1 MEDERGSLLPKSKEK
16 DGYLSLDGEEY
27 RNFRS
32 YLRWVYVDQSD
43 VYKAGLSW
51 SVFFTL
57 AFVVPILSHFL
68 LDCDTTCD
76 PDHTRPYHIP
86 VQISLSAF
94 AAFSFVTLSLWDRR
108 YGWTKFLFLDKL
120 CDDSLKIQRGY
131 AEQMQGTMKVI
142 LLWGLPCFIAECTY
156 KIWWYISGAS
166 QIPYYGDRY
175 VSSII
180 MGTLEL
186 CSWLYRTS
194 IFFLVCVLFR
204 LICYLQILRLDDFAQ
219 VFQRETEV
227 GSILLE
233 HLRLRRNLR
242 IISHRFRAFILASLF
257 LVTASQLI
265 FLLMVTRPH
274 ADVDILKAGELALV
288 SITLV
293 SGLFILLRSA
303 TKITHKAL
311 SITGLAS
318 KWHICATINS
328 FDNIEGETPTAA
340 QIVSAQAIAAANMSW
355 GSSDDEVGDEEDEVD
370 NTKLLPIY
378 TQTISFHKRQAL
390 VTYMENN
397 KAGITVFGF
406 MLDRTWLHSI
416 FGVQLALCLWLLNK
430 TVGV

>member
-1 MEDERGSLLPKSKEK
+1 MEDERGNQLLPKNKEENSAH
-16 DGYLSLDGEEY
+16 DGATEL

-32 YLRWVYVDQSD
+32 YLRWVYVDHSN

-68 LDCDTTCD
+68 LDCPTCD
-76 PDHTRPYHIP
+76 RDHSRPYHIP
-86 VQISLSAF
+86 VQISLSVVA
-94 AAFSFVTLSLWDRR
+94 TLSFFSISSWDRK
-108 YGWTKFLFLDKL
+108 YGLSRFLFLDKL
-120 CDDSLKIQRGY
+120 SDDSLKIQQGY
-131 AEQMQGTMKVI
+131 SEQMQGTMKLI
-142 LLWGLPCFIAECTY
+142 LRWGLPCFIAECAY
-156 KIWWYISGAS
+156 KLWWYISGTS
-166 QIPYYGDRY
+166 QIPYYGD
-175 VSSII
+175 VLLSSII
-180 MGTLEL
+180 MGALEL

-204 LICYLQILRLDDFAQ
+204 LICYLQILRLDEFAR

-233 HLRLRRNLR
+233 HLRMRRNLR
-242 IISHRFRAFILASLF
+242 IISHRFRGFILSSLL

-265 FLLMVTRPH
+265 FLLMVIKPH
-274 ADVDILKAGELALV
+274 ADVDVLKAGELALV

-293 SGLFILLRSA
+293 SGLFLLLRGA
-303 TKITHKAL
+303 TKMTHKAQA
-311 SITGLAS
+311 ITGLAS

-328 FDNIEGETPTAA
+328 FDNIEGETPTTANA
-340 QIVSAQAIAAANMSW
+340 ISAQAIAANISW
-355 GSSDDEVGDEEDEVD
+355 GSSSDDEVGDEEDELD
-370 NTKLLPIY
+370 NTKLLIPIY

-390 VTYMENN
+390 VTYLENN

-416 FGVQLALCLWLLNK
+416 FGIQLALCLWLLNK